1 MGLEFEQ
8 GKEDILIGGEPGMR
22 NRGLNKEEVIHLKEA
37 WNVGPKKGTV
47 RRASMWGRGSS
58 HMGD

>member
-1 MGLEFEQ
+1 
-8 GKEDILIGGEPGMR
+8 MR

-47 RRASMWGRGSS
+47 RRASIWGAATWEIESI
-58 HMGD
+58 